1 MRLKILVVSFL
12 LVVSILCFIVVYIM
26 HSNLSFIDYPYLY
39 TGIFFINSCINYFF
53 KKNRCEIH
61 NTVKLIK

>member
-1 MRLKILVVSFL
+1 MRLKILAVSFL

-39 TGIFFINSCINYFF
+39 AGIFSIIIALIIFL
-53 KKNRCEIH
+53 KKKIG
-61 NTVKLIK
+61 VKSTIQLK

>member
-39 TGIFFINSCINYFF
+39 TGIFSLIVALIIFL
-53 KKNRCEIH
+53 KK
-61 NTVKLIK
+61 K